1 MIEIKKTKEP
11 NELLQYRMQKFASY
25 TDMPSKRYIKKSIIS
40 SRTERFLRVI
50 FRSCLRTFLSRVK

>member
-25 TDMPSKRYIKKSIIS
+25 TDMPSDVKKK
-40 SRTERFLRVI
+40 VMDNN
-50 FRSCLRTFLSRVK
+50 